1 MNISS
6 KYDLGDIVNQLGS
19 SSAVKPGAEKGA
31 EGIFAALISNLAV
44 AGITGKV
51 ADEVAEAVEGG
62 GDAPLSQ
69 ASLEFLA
76 GLKRIQNEG
85 VGEPALPSSSEI
97 LKNPPFDGEASAGE
111 DNQGGL
117 GGLIAFLEQRTNAV
131 RASAEV
137 KVPAADTKERQI
149 NLLEL
154 LSKSEKGVRADEK
167 LALKEIN
174 SGARRPQAG
183 RSLIDLL
190 SAKADQL
197 SAANLNPTPSSVDSA
212 SQASQFFAEMLTGD
226 TFAGRPSSAEVPG
239 QNKAST
245 VLAREA
251 LRITTLKESRTVL
264 LGPGPTSVAPS
275 RVDVPQPRSR
285 ASLEGFEASRNGENQ
300 GISPENKLF
309 SAPEES
315 VGIQASEDS
324 PEYWNQETKRLLSE
338 MGRTQPPISNDNAV
352 SIENA
357 SIRINNVS
365 NSDVSS
371 LAETSE
377 RAVKLNYS
385 SPNGMTNGQ
394 SEQRNDSHAMSQAS
408 GNDNA
413 VSIENASIRI
423 NNVSNSDVS
432 SLAETS
438 ERAVKLNYSSPNGMT
453 NGQSEQRNDSHAMSQ
468 ASGNDNAVS
477 IENASIRINN
487 VSNSDVSSLAETSER
502 AVKLNYSPPNGM
514 TNGQS
519 ERRNDSHAMSQAR
532 VSNTAATII
541 SNETSLDVENKRTE
555 QQTVNSQTSSHG
567 QVNADSLKSS
577 HLMAMSGQAQRPLRF
592 NVGNLEEGDKRI
604 NKELNVTEVKPVA
617 TEEGDNLGRKLAAT
631 DANGPIQLDKTVGVM
646 RHPVSESRANNEA
659 LAPFRTNQQF
669 ASIQTPESLAATGS
683 ALAVAAQ
690 SAKEVSRA
698 TVTDEFSVDAK
709 DPDSFL
715 GQIAASKS
723 ALVDNTQQRVAINN
737 LPQGIATHVNTH
749 LAKGLGAG
757 PTKISIS
764 LFPENYGQVDVEFVY
779 SEEAGLRINLSSE
792 NAETAKLLQS
802 NTSGLKESLMGGAFA
817 NVSVDVNAQSHG
829 KQESGGPQQQDSR
842 QEQKTAKEG
851 EVAVSKQPASELGT
865 ETLGG
870 LDTFV

>member
-197 SAANLNPTPSSVDSA
+197 SAANLNPTPSSVYSA

-338 MGRTQPPISNDNAV
+338 MGRTQPPIS
-352 SIENA
+352 
-357 SIRINNVS
+357 
-365 NSDVSS
+365 
-371 LAETSE
+371 
-377 RAVKLNYS
+377 
-385 SPNGMTNGQ
+385 
-394 SEQRNDSHAMSQAS
+394 
-408 GNDNA
+408 
-413 VSIENASIRI
+413 
-423 NNVSNSDVS
+423 
-432 SLAETS
+432 
-438 ERAVKLNYSSPNGMT
+438 
-453 NGQSEQRNDSHAMSQ
+453 
-468 ASGNDNAVS
+468 NDNAVS

>member
-197 SAANLNPTPSSVDSA
+197 SAANLNPTPSSIDSA

-453 NGQSEQRNDSHAMSQ
+453 NGQSEQ
-468 ASGNDNAVS
+468 
-477 IENASIRINN
+477 
-487 VSNSDVSSLAETSER
+487 
-502 AVKLNYSPPNGM
+502 
-514 TNGQS
+514 
-519 ERRNDSHAMSQAR
+519 RNDSHAMSQAR

>member
-245 VLAREA
+245 ILAREA
-251 LRITTLKESRTVL
+251 LRITTLKDSRTVL

-338 MGRTQPPISNDNAV
+338 MGRTQPPIS
-352 SIENA
+352 
-357 SIRINNVS
+357 
-365 NSDVSS
+365 
-371 LAETSE
+371 
-377 RAVKLNYS
+377 
-385 SPNGMTNGQ
+385 
-394 SEQRNDSHAMSQAS
+394 
-408 GNDNA
+408 
-413 VSIENASIRI
+413 
-423 NNVSNSDVS
+423 
-432 SLAETS
+432 
-438 ERAVKLNYSSPNGMT
+438 
-453 NGQSEQRNDSHAMSQ
+453 
-468 ASGNDNAVS
+468 NDNAVS

>member
-31 EGIFAALISNLAV
+31 EGVFAALISNLAV

-197 SAANLNPTPSSVDSA
+197 SAANLNPTPSSIDSA

-338 MGRTQPPISNDNAV
+338 MGRTQPPIS
-352 SIENA
+352 
-357 SIRINNVS
+357 
-365 NSDVSS
+365 
-371 LAETSE
+371 
-377 RAVKLNYS
+377 
-385 SPNGMTNGQ
+385 
-394 SEQRNDSHAMSQAS
+394 
-408 GNDNA
+408 NDNA

>member
-197 SAANLNPTPSSVDSA
+197 SAANLNPTPSSIDSA

-245 VLAREA
+245 VLARET

-385 SPNGMTNGQ
+385 
-394 SEQRNDSHAMSQAS
+394 
-408 GNDNA
+408 
-413 VSIENASIRI
+413 
-423 NNVSNSDVS
+423 
-432 SLAETS
+432 
-438 ERAVKLNYSSPNGMT
+438 
-453 NGQSEQRNDSHAMSQ
+453 
-468 ASGNDNAVS
+468 
-477 IENASIRINN
+477 
-487 VSNSDVSSLAETSER
+487 
-502 AVKLNYSPPNGM
+502 PPNGM
-514 TNGQS
+514 TNGES

-532 VSNTAATII
+532 ASNTAATII

-555 QQTVNSQTSSHG
+555 QQTVNSQTSSDG

-829 KQESGGPQQQDSR
+829 KQESGGPQQQDPR

>member
-197 SAANLNPTPSSVDSA
+197 SAANLNPTPNSVDSA

-264 LGPGPTSVAPS
+264 LGPGPTSVAPL

-338 MGRTQPPISNDNAV
+338 MGRTQPPIS
-352 SIENA
+352 
-357 SIRINNVS
+357 
-365 NSDVSS
+365 
-371 LAETSE
+371 
-377 RAVKLNYS
+377 
-385 SPNGMTNGQ
+385 
-394 SEQRNDSHAMSQAS
+394 
-408 GNDNA
+408 
-413 VSIENASIRI
+413 
-423 NNVSNSDVS
+423 
-432 SLAETS
+432 
-438 ERAVKLNYSSPNGMT
+438 
-453 NGQSEQRNDSHAMSQ
+453 
-468 ASGNDNAVS
+468 NDNAVS

>member
-62 GDAPLSQ
+62 GNAPLSQ

-137 KVPAADTKERQI
+137 RVPAADTKKRQI

-275 RVDVPQPRSR
+275 RVYVPQPRSR

-394 SEQRNDSHAMSQAS
+394 SEQRNDSHAMSQA
-408 GNDNA
+408 N
-413 VSIENASIRI
+413 
-423 NNVSNSDVS
+423 
-432 SLAETS
+432 
-438 ERAVKLNYSSPNGMT
+438 
-453 NGQSEQRNDSHAMSQ
+453 
-468 ASGNDNAVS
+468 GNDNAVS

-792 NAETAKLLQS
+792 NAETVKLLQS

>member
-453 NGQSEQRNDSHAMSQ
+453 NGQSEQRNDS
-468 ASGNDNAVS
+468 
-477 IENASIRINN
+477 
-487 VSNSDVSSLAETSER
+487 
-502 AVKLNYSPPNGM
+502 Y
-514 TNGQS
+514 
-519 ERRNDSHAMSQAR
+519 AMSQAR

>member
-385 SPNGMTNGQ
+385 
-394 SEQRNDSHAMSQAS
+394 
-408 GNDNA
+408 
-413 VSIENASIRI
+413 
-423 NNVSNSDVS
+423 
-432 SLAETS
+432 
-438 ERAVKLNYSSPNGMT
+438 
-453 NGQSEQRNDSHAMSQ
+453 
-468 ASGNDNAVS
+468 
-477 IENASIRINN
+477 
-487 VSNSDVSSLAETSER
+487 
-502 AVKLNYSPPNGM
+502 PPNGM

-555 QQTVNSQTSSHG
+555 QQTVNTQTSSHG

>member
-1 MNISS
+1 MNISP

-385 SPNGMTNGQ
+385 PPNGMTNGQ
-394 SEQRNDSHAMSQAS
+394 SERRNDSHAMSQA
-408 GNDNA
+408 
-413 VSIENASIRI
+413 R
-423 NNVSNSDVS
+423 VSNTAATIISN
-432 SLAETS
+432 ETS
-438 ERAVKLNYSSPNGMT
+438 LDVENKRTEQQTVNSQTSSHGQVNADSLKSSHLMAMSGQAQRPHGMT
-453 NGQSEQRNDSHAMSQ
+453 N
-468 ASGNDNAVS
+468 V
-477 IENASIRINN
+477 
-487 VSNSDVSSLAETSER
+487 
-502 AVKLNYSPPNGM
+502 
-514 TNGQS
+514 QS

-817 NVSVDVNAQSHG
+817 NISVDVNAQSHG

>member
-264 LGPGPTSVAPS
+264 LGPGPTSVAPL

-385 SPNGMTNGQ
+385 
-394 SEQRNDSHAMSQAS
+394 
-408 GNDNA
+408 
-413 VSIENASIRI
+413 
-423 NNVSNSDVS
+423 
-432 SLAETS
+432 
-438 ERAVKLNYSSPNGMT
+438 
-453 NGQSEQRNDSHAMSQ
+453 
-468 ASGNDNAVS
+468 
-477 IENASIRINN
+477 
-487 VSNSDVSSLAETSER
+487 
-502 AVKLNYSPPNGM
+502 PPNGM

-577 HLMAMSGQAQRPLRF
+577 HLVAMSGQAQRPLRF

>member
-385 SPNGMTNGQ
+385 
-394 SEQRNDSHAMSQAS
+394 
-408 GNDNA
+408 
-413 VSIENASIRI
+413 
-423 NNVSNSDVS
+423 
-432 SLAETS
+432 
-438 ERAVKLNYSSPNGMT
+438 
-453 NGQSEQRNDSHAMSQ
+453 
-468 ASGNDNAVS
+468 
-477 IENASIRINN
+477 
-487 VSNSDVSSLAETSER
+487 
-502 AVKLNYSPPNGM
+502 PPNGM

-817 NVSVDVNAQSHG
+817 NISVDVNAQSHG

>member
-117 GGLIAFLEQRTNAV
+117 GGLIAFLEQRTNAA

-264 LGPGPTSVAPS
+264 LGPGPTSVAPL

-338 MGRTQPPISNDNAV
+338 MGRTQPPIS
-352 SIENA
+352 
-357 SIRINNVS
+357 
-365 NSDVSS
+365 
-371 LAETSE
+371 
-377 RAVKLNYS
+377 
-385 SPNGMTNGQ
+385 
-394 SEQRNDSHAMSQAS
+394 
-408 GNDNA
+408 
-413 VSIENASIRI
+413 
-423 NNVSNSDVS
+423 
-432 SLAETS
+432 
-438 ERAVKLNYSSPNGMT
+438 
-453 NGQSEQRNDSHAMSQ
+453 
-468 ASGNDNAVS
+468 NDNAVS

>member
-197 SAANLNPTPSSVDSA
+197 SAANLNPTPSSIDSA

-394 SEQRNDSHAMSQAS
+394 SEQH
-408 GNDNA
+408 
-413 VSIENASIRI
+413 
-423 NNVSNSDVS
+423 
-432 SLAETS
+432 
-438 ERAVKLNYSSPNGMT
+438 
-453 NGQSEQRNDSHAMSQ
+453 NDSHAMSQ

>member
-385 SPNGMTNGQ
+385 
-394 SEQRNDSHAMSQAS
+394 
-408 GNDNA
+408 
-413 VSIENASIRI
+413 
-423 NNVSNSDVS
+423 
-432 SLAETS
+432 
-438 ERAVKLNYSSPNGMT
+438 
-453 NGQSEQRNDSHAMSQ
+453 
-468 ASGNDNAVS
+468 
-477 IENASIRINN
+477 
-487 VSNSDVSSLAETSER
+487 
-502 AVKLNYSPPNGM
+502 PPNGM

-829 KQESGGPQQQDSR
+829 KQESGGPQQQDLR

>member
-385 SPNGMTNGQ
+385 
-394 SEQRNDSHAMSQAS
+394 
-408 GNDNA
+408 
-413 VSIENASIRI
+413 
-423 NNVSNSDVS
+423 
-432 SLAETS
+432 
-438 ERAVKLNYSSPNGMT
+438 
-453 NGQSEQRNDSHAMSQ
+453 
-468 ASGNDNAVS
+468 
-477 IENASIRINN
+477 
-487 VSNSDVSSLAETSER
+487 
-502 AVKLNYSPPNGM
+502 PPNGM

-532 VSNTAATII
+532 ASNTAATII

>member
-85 VGEPALPSSSEI
+85 VGEEALPSSSEI

-264 LGPGPTSVAPS
+264 LGPGPTSVAPL

-338 MGRTQPPISNDNAV
+338 MGRTQPPIS
-352 SIENA
+352 
-357 SIRINNVS
+357 
-365 NSDVSS
+365 
-371 LAETSE
+371 
-377 RAVKLNYS
+377 
-385 SPNGMTNGQ
+385 
-394 SEQRNDSHAMSQAS
+394 
-408 GNDNA
+408 
-413 VSIENASIRI
+413 
-423 NNVSNSDVS
+423 
-432 SLAETS
+432 
-438 ERAVKLNYSSPNGMT
+438 
-453 NGQSEQRNDSHAMSQ
+453 
-468 ASGNDNAVS
+468 NDNAVS

-631 DANGPIQLDKTVGVM
+631 DANGPIQLDKTVGIM

>member
-19 SSAVKPGAEKGA
+19 SSAVKPGAEKSA

-264 LGPGPTSVAPS
+264 LGPGPTSVAPL

-338 MGRTQPPISNDNAV
+338 MGRTQPPIS
-352 SIENA
+352 
-357 SIRINNVS
+357 
-365 NSDVSS
+365 
-371 LAETSE
+371 
-377 RAVKLNYS
+377 
-385 SPNGMTNGQ
+385 
-394 SEQRNDSHAMSQAS
+394 
-408 GNDNA
+408 
-413 VSIENASIRI
+413 
-423 NNVSNSDVS
+423 
-432 SLAETS
+432 
-438 ERAVKLNYSSPNGMT
+438 
-453 NGQSEQRNDSHAMSQ
+453 
-468 ASGNDNAVS
+468 NDNAVS

>member
-245 VLAREA
+245 ILAREA

-365 NSDVSS
+365 NSDVSF
-371 LAETSE
+371 
-377 RAVKLNYS
+377 
-385 SPNGMTNGQ
+385 
-394 SEQRNDSHAMSQAS
+394 
-408 GNDNA
+408 
-413 VSIENASIRI
+413 
-423 NNVSNSDVS
+423 
-432 SLAETS
+432 
-438 ERAVKLNYSSPNGMT
+438 
-453 NGQSEQRNDSHAMSQ
+453 
-468 ASGNDNAVS
+468 
-477 IENASIRINN
+477 
-487 VSNSDVSSLAETSER
+487 LAETSER

>member
-19 SSAVKPGAEKGA
+19 SSAVKPGAEKSA

-85 VGEPALPSSSEI
+85 VGEPALLSSSEI

-338 MGRTQPPISNDNAV
+338 MGRTQPPIS
-352 SIENA
+352 
-357 SIRINNVS
+357 
-365 NSDVSS
+365 
-371 LAETSE
+371 
-377 RAVKLNYS
+377 
-385 SPNGMTNGQ
+385 
-394 SEQRNDSHAMSQAS
+394 
-408 GNDNA
+408 
-413 VSIENASIRI
+413 
-423 NNVSNSDVS
+423 
-432 SLAETS
+432 
-438 ERAVKLNYSSPNGMT
+438 
-453 NGQSEQRNDSHAMSQ
+453 
-468 ASGNDNAVS
+468 NDNAVS

>member
-1 MNISS
+1 
-6 KYDLGDIVNQLGS
+6 
-19 SSAVKPGAEKGA
+19 
-31 EGIFAALISNLAV
+31 
-44 AGITGKV
+44 
-51 ADEVAEAVEGG
+51 
-62 GDAPLSQ
+62 
-69 ASLEFLA
+69 
-76 GLKRIQNEG
+76 
-85 VGEPALPSSSEI
+85 
-97 LKNPPFDGEASAGE
+97 
-111 DNQGGL
+111 
-117 GGLIAFLEQRTNAV
+117 
-131 RASAEV
+131 
-137 KVPAADTKERQI
+137 VPAADTKERQI

-197 SAANLNPTPSSVDSA
+197 SAANLNPTPSSIDSA

-394 SEQRNDSHAMSQAS
+394 SEQRNDSHAMSQA
-408 GNDNA
+408 NDDDNA

-423 NNVSNSDVS
+423 NNVSNNDVS
-432 SLAETS
+432 SF
-438 ERAVKLNYSSPNGMT
+438 
-453 NGQSEQRNDSHAMSQ
+453 
-468 ASGNDNAVS
+468 
-477 IENASIRINN
+477 
-487 VSNSDVSSLAETSER
+487 AETSER

-842 QEQKTAKEG
+842 QEQKIAKEG

-865 ETLGG
+865 ENLGG

>member
-76 GLKRIQNEG
+76 GLKSIQNEG

-197 SAANLNPTPSSVDSA
+197 SAANLNPTPSSIDSA

-338 MGRTQPPISNDNAV
+338 MGRTQPPPLTL
-352 SIENA
+352 
-357 SIRINNVS
+357 R
-365 NSDVSS
+365 
-371 LAETSE
+371 
-377 RAVKLNYS
+377 
-385 SPNGMTNGQ
+385 
-394 SEQRNDSHAMSQAS
+394 S
-408 GNDNA
+408 GN
-413 VSIENASIRI
+413 E
-423 NNVSNSDVS
+423 
-432 SLAETS
+432 
-438 ERAVKLNYSSPNGMT
+438 
-453 NGQSEQRNDSHAMSQ
+453 
-468 ASGNDNAVS
+468 
-477 IENASIRINN
+477 
-487 VSNSDVSSLAETSER
+487 
-502 AVKLNYSPPNGM
+502 
-514 TNGQS
+514 
-519 ERRNDSHAMSQAR
+519 
-532 VSNTAATII
+532 
-541 SNETSLDVENKRTE
+541 
-555 QQTVNSQTSSHG
+555 
-567 QVNADSLKSS
+567 KS
-577 HLMAMSGQAQRPLRF
+577 
-592 NVGNLEEGDKRI
+592 
-604 NKELNVTEVKPVA
+604 
-617 TEEGDNLGRKLAAT
+617 
-631 DANGPIQLDKTVGVM
+631 
-646 RHPVSESRANNEA
+646 
-659 LAPFRTNQQF
+659 
-669 ASIQTPESLAATGS
+669 
-683 ALAVAAQ
+683 
-690 SAKEVSRA
+690 
-698 TVTDEFSVDAK
+698 
-709 DPDSFL
+709 
-715 GQIAASKS
+715 
-723 ALVDNTQQRVAINN
+723 
-737 LPQGIATHVNTH
+737 
-749 LAKGLGAG
+749 
-757 PTKISIS
+757 
-764 LFPENYGQVDVEFVY
+764 
-779 SEEAGLRINLSSE
+779 
-792 NAETAKLLQS
+792 
-802 NTSGLKESLMGGAFA
+802 
-817 NVSVDVNAQSHG
+817 
-829 KQESGGPQQQDSR
+829 
-842 QEQKTAKEG
+842 
-851 EVAVSKQPASELGT
+851 
-865 ETLGG
+865 
-870 LDTFV
+870 

>member
-85 VGEPALPSSSEI
+85 VGEEALPSSSEI

-385 SPNGMTNGQ
+385 
-394 SEQRNDSHAMSQAS
+394 
-408 GNDNA
+408 
-413 VSIENASIRI
+413 
-423 NNVSNSDVS
+423 
-432 SLAETS
+432 
-438 ERAVKLNYSSPNGMT
+438 
-453 NGQSEQRNDSHAMSQ
+453 
-468 ASGNDNAVS
+468 
-477 IENASIRINN
+477 
-487 VSNSDVSSLAETSER
+487 
-502 AVKLNYSPPNGM
+502 PPNGM

-532 VSNTAATII
+532 ASNTAATII

-577 HLMAMSGQAQRPLRF
+577 HLMAISGQAQRPLRF

>member
-197 SAANLNPTPSSVDSA
+197 SAANLNPTPSSIDSA

-245 VLAREA
+245 VLARET

-394 SEQRNDSHAMSQAS
+394 SEQRNDSHAMSQA
-408 GNDNA
+408 N
-413 VSIENASIRI
+413 
-423 NNVSNSDVS
+423 
-432 SLAETS
+432 
-438 ERAVKLNYSSPNGMT
+438 
-453 NGQSEQRNDSHAMSQ
+453 
-468 ASGNDNAVS
+468 GNDNAVS

-514 TNGQS
+514 TNGES

-532 VSNTAATII
+532 ASNTAATII

-555 QQTVNSQTSSHG
+555 QQTVNSQTSSDG

>member
-117 GGLIAFLEQRTNAV
+117 GGLIAFLDQRTNAV

-385 SPNGMTNGQ
+385 
-394 SEQRNDSHAMSQAS
+394 
-408 GNDNA
+408 
-413 VSIENASIRI
+413 
-423 NNVSNSDVS
+423 
-432 SLAETS
+432 
-438 ERAVKLNYSSPNGMT
+438 
-453 NGQSEQRNDSHAMSQ
+453 
-468 ASGNDNAVS
+468 
-477 IENASIRINN
+477 
-487 VSNSDVSSLAETSER
+487 
-502 AVKLNYSPPNGM
+502 PPNGM

-683 ALAVAAQ
+683 VLAVAAQ

-802 NTSGLKESLMGGAFA
+802 NTGGLKESLMGGAFA

>member
-197 SAANLNPTPSSVDSA
+197 SAANLNPTPSSIDSA

-385 SPNGMTNGQ
+385 
-394 SEQRNDSHAMSQAS
+394 
-408 GNDNA
+408 
-413 VSIENASIRI
+413 
-423 NNVSNSDVS
+423 
-432 SLAETS
+432 
-438 ERAVKLNYSSPNGMT
+438 
-453 NGQSEQRNDSHAMSQ
+453 
-468 ASGNDNAVS
+468 
-477 IENASIRINN
+477 
-487 VSNSDVSSLAETSER
+487 
-502 AVKLNYSPPNGM
+502 PPNGM

-532 VSNTAATII
+532 ASNTAATII

>member
-76 GLKRIQNEG
+76 GLKRILNEG

-324 PEYWNQETKRLLSE
+324 LEYWNQETKRLLSE
-338 MGRTQPPISNDNAV
+338 MGRTQPPIS
-352 SIENA
+352 
-357 SIRINNVS
+357 
-365 NSDVSS
+365 
-371 LAETSE
+371 
-377 RAVKLNYS
+377 
-385 SPNGMTNGQ
+385 
-394 SEQRNDSHAMSQAS
+394 
-408 GNDNA
+408 
-413 VSIENASIRI
+413 
-423 NNVSNSDVS
+423 
-432 SLAETS
+432 
-438 ERAVKLNYSSPNGMT
+438 
-453 NGQSEQRNDSHAMSQ
+453 
-468 ASGNDNAVS
+468 NDNAVS

>member
-197 SAANLNPTPSSVDSA
+197 SAANLNPTPSSIDSA

-338 MGRTQPPISNDNAV
+338 MGRTQPPIS
-352 SIENA
+352 
-357 SIRINNVS
+357 
-365 NSDVSS
+365 
-371 LAETSE
+371 
-377 RAVKLNYS
+377 
-385 SPNGMTNGQ
+385 
-394 SEQRNDSHAMSQAS
+394 
-408 GNDNA
+408 NDNA

>member
-1 MNISS
+1 MNISP

-85 VGEPALPSSSEI
+85 VGEEALPSSSEI

-338 MGRTQPPISNDNAV
+338 MGRTQPPIS
-352 SIENA
+352 
-357 SIRINNVS
+357 
-365 NSDVSS
+365 
-371 LAETSE
+371 
-377 RAVKLNYS
+377 
-385 SPNGMTNGQ
+385 
-394 SEQRNDSHAMSQAS
+394 
-408 GNDNA
+408 
-413 VSIENASIRI
+413 
-423 NNVSNSDVS
+423 
-432 SLAETS
+432 
-438 ERAVKLNYSSPNGMT
+438 
-453 NGQSEQRNDSHAMSQ
+453 
-468 ASGNDNAVS
+468 NDNAVS

>member
-197 SAANLNPTPSSVDSA
+197 SAANLNPTPSSIDSA
-212 SQASQFFAEMLTGD
+212 SHASQFFAEMLTGD

-275 RVDVPQPRSR
+275 RIDVPQPRSR

-394 SEQRNDSHAMSQAS
+394 SEQRNDSHAMSQA
-408 GNDNA
+408 N
-413 VSIENASIRI
+413 
-423 NNVSNSDVS
+423 
-432 SLAETS
+432 
-438 ERAVKLNYSSPNGMT
+438 
-453 NGQSEQRNDSHAMSQ
+453 
-468 ASGNDNAVS
+468 GNDNAVS

>member
-6 KYDLGDIVNQLGS
+6 KYDLGDIVNQLES

-31 EGIFAALISNLAV
+31 EGVFAALISNLAV

-197 SAANLNPTPSSVDSA
+197 SAANLNPTPSSIDSA

-394 SEQRNDSHAMSQAS
+394 SEQRNDSHAMSQA
-408 GNDNA
+408 N
-413 VSIENASIRI
+413 
-423 NNVSNSDVS
+423 
-432 SLAETS
+432 
-438 ERAVKLNYSSPNGMT
+438 
-453 NGQSEQRNDSHAMSQ
+453 
-468 ASGNDNAVS
+468 GNDNAVS

>member
-1 MNISS
+1 
-6 KYDLGDIVNQLGS
+6 
-19 SSAVKPGAEKGA
+19 
-31 EGIFAALISNLAV
+31 
-44 AGITGKV
+44 
-51 ADEVAEAVEGG
+51 
-62 GDAPLSQ
+62 
-69 ASLEFLA
+69 
-76 GLKRIQNEG
+76 
-85 VGEPALPSSSEI
+85 
-97 LKNPPFDGEASAGE
+97 
-111 DNQGGL
+111 
-117 GGLIAFLEQRTNAV
+117 
-131 RASAEV
+131 
-137 KVPAADTKERQI
+137 
-149 NLLEL
+149 
-154 LSKSEKGVRADEK
+154 
-167 LALKEIN
+167 
-174 SGARRPQAG
+174 
-183 RSLIDLL
+183 
-190 SAKADQL
+190 
-197 SAANLNPTPSSVDSA
+197 AANLNPTPSSVDSA

-385 SPNGMTNGQ
+385 
-394 SEQRNDSHAMSQAS
+394 
-408 GNDNA
+408 
-413 VSIENASIRI
+413 
-423 NNVSNSDVS
+423 
-432 SLAETS
+432 
-438 ERAVKLNYSSPNGMT
+438 
-453 NGQSEQRNDSHAMSQ
+453 
-468 ASGNDNAVS
+468 
-477 IENASIRINN
+477 
-487 VSNSDVSSLAETSER
+487 
-502 AVKLNYSPPNGM
+502 PPNGM

-567 QVNADSLKSS
+567 QVNADSLKSP

>member
-197 SAANLNPTPSSVDSA
+197 SAANLNPTPNSVDSA

-251 LRITTLKESRTVL
+251 LRITTLKESRAVL
-264 LGPGPTSVAPS
+264 LGPGPTSVAPL

-385 SPNGMTNGQ
+385 
-394 SEQRNDSHAMSQAS
+394 
-408 GNDNA
+408 
-413 VSIENASIRI
+413 
-423 NNVSNSDVS
+423 
-432 SLAETS
+432 
-438 ERAVKLNYSSPNGMT
+438 
-453 NGQSEQRNDSHAMSQ
+453 
-468 ASGNDNAVS
+468 
-477 IENASIRINN
+477 
-487 VSNSDVSSLAETSER
+487 
-502 AVKLNYSPPNGM
+502 PPNGM
-514 TNGQS
+514 TNEQS

>member
-31 EGIFAALISNLAV
+31 EGNFAALISNLAV

-111 DNQGGL
+111 DNHGGL

-264 LGPGPTSVAPS
+264 LGPGPTSVAPL

-338 MGRTQPPISNDNAV
+338 MGRTQPPIS
-352 SIENA
+352 
-357 SIRINNVS
+357 
-365 NSDVSS
+365 
-371 LAETSE
+371 
-377 RAVKLNYS
+377 
-385 SPNGMTNGQ
+385 
-394 SEQRNDSHAMSQAS
+394 
-408 GNDNA
+408 
-413 VSIENASIRI
+413 
-423 NNVSNSDVS
+423 
-432 SLAETS
+432 
-438 ERAVKLNYSSPNGMT
+438 
-453 NGQSEQRNDSHAMSQ
+453 
-468 ASGNDNAVS
+468 NDNAVS

-604 NKELNVTEVKPVA
+604 NKGLNVTEVKPVA

-817 NVSVDVNAQSHG
+817 NISVDVNAQSHG

>member
-31 EGIFAALISNLAV
+31 EGIFAVLISNLAV

-62 GDAPLSQ
+62 GNAPLSQ

-338 MGRTQPPISNDNAV
+338 MGRTQPPIS
-352 SIENA
+352 
-357 SIRINNVS
+357 
-365 NSDVSS
+365 
-371 LAETSE
+371 
-377 RAVKLNYS
+377 
-385 SPNGMTNGQ
+385 
-394 SEQRNDSHAMSQAS
+394 
-408 GNDNA
+408 
-413 VSIENASIRI
+413 
-423 NNVSNSDVS
+423 
-432 SLAETS
+432 
-438 ERAVKLNYSSPNGMT
+438 
-453 NGQSEQRNDSHAMSQ
+453 
-468 ASGNDNAVS
+468 NDNAVS

>member
-338 MGRTQPPISNDNAV
+338 MGRTQPPIS
-352 SIENA
+352 
-357 SIRINNVS
+357 
-365 NSDVSS
+365 
-371 LAETSE
+371 
-377 RAVKLNYS
+377 
-385 SPNGMTNGQ
+385 
-394 SEQRNDSHAMSQAS
+394 
-408 GNDNA
+408 NDNA

>member
-76 GLKRIQNEG
+76 GLKSIQNEG

-394 SEQRNDSHAMSQAS
+394 SEQRNDSHAMSQA
-408 GNDNA
+408 N
-413 VSIENASIRI
+413 
-423 NNVSNSDVS
+423 
-432 SLAETS
+432 
-438 ERAVKLNYSSPNGMT
+438 
-453 NGQSEQRNDSHAMSQ
+453 
-468 ASGNDNAVS
+468 GNDNAVS

-851 EVAVSKQPASELGT
+851 EVAVSKQPASELGK

>member
-69 ASLEFLA
+69 ASLEFLT

-197 SAANLNPTPSSVDSA
+197 SAANLNPTPSSIDSA
-212 SQASQFFAEMLTGD
+212 SHASQFFAEMLTGD

-338 MGRTQPPISNDNAV
+338 MGRTQPPIS
-352 SIENA
+352 
-357 SIRINNVS
+357 
-365 NSDVSS
+365 
-371 LAETSE
+371 
-377 RAVKLNYS
+377 
-385 SPNGMTNGQ
+385 
-394 SEQRNDSHAMSQAS
+394 
-408 GNDNA
+408 
-413 VSIENASIRI
+413 
-423 NNVSNSDVS
+423 
-432 SLAETS
+432 
-438 ERAVKLNYSSPNGMT
+438 
-453 NGQSEQRNDSHAMSQ
+453 
-468 ASGNDNAVS
+468 NDNAVS

>member
-19 SSAVKPGAEKGA
+19 SSAVKPGAEKSA

-85 VGEPALPSSSEI
+85 VGEEALPSSSEI

-338 MGRTQPPISNDNAV
+338 MGRTQPPIS
-352 SIENA
+352 
-357 SIRINNVS
+357 
-365 NSDVSS
+365 
-371 LAETSE
+371 
-377 RAVKLNYS
+377 
-385 SPNGMTNGQ
+385 
-394 SEQRNDSHAMSQAS
+394 
-408 GNDNA
+408 
-413 VSIENASIRI
+413 
-423 NNVSNSDVS
+423 
-432 SLAETS
+432 
-438 ERAVKLNYSSPNGMT
+438 
-453 NGQSEQRNDSHAMSQ
+453 
-468 ASGNDNAVS
+468 NDNAVS

>member
-154 LSKSEKGVRADEK
+154 LRKSEKGVRADEK

-197 SAANLNPTPSSVDSA
+197 SAANLNPTPSSIDSA

-239 QNKAST
+239 QTKAST
-245 VLAREA
+245 VLARET

-385 SPNGMTNGQ
+385 
-394 SEQRNDSHAMSQAS
+394 
-408 GNDNA
+408 
-413 VSIENASIRI
+413 
-423 NNVSNSDVS
+423 
-432 SLAETS
+432 
-438 ERAVKLNYSSPNGMT
+438 
-453 NGQSEQRNDSHAMSQ
+453 
-468 ASGNDNAVS
+468 
-477 IENASIRINN
+477 
-487 VSNSDVSSLAETSER
+487 
-502 AVKLNYSPPNGM
+502 PPNGM
-514 TNGQS
+514 TNGES

-532 VSNTAATII
+532 ASNTAATII